1 MANALER
8 LITALE
14 TTGLDTTKDIDQVP
28 TKLREMLALINDV
41 TEAKLKSDLAGAIR
55 RGEPAG
61 PGLPALILDVPP
73 LIPDPDWQ
81 PGRASGADVK
91 RGDIV
96 TLATSTKGVVTVGDI
111 IDDAL
116 ALQGAMARLMDEY
129 IKLVIREEV
138 KSGSLISSGGEETG
152 SLPTSGGGFGTT

>member
-14 TTGLDTTKDIDQVP
+14 TTGLETTKDLDQVP

-61 PGLPALILDVPP
+61 PGLPALILDTPP

-81 PGRASGADVK
+81 PGRTSASDVK
-91 RGDIV
+91 RGDII
-96 TLATSTKGVVTVGDI
+96 TLATKTKGPVTVGDI

-129 IKLVIREEV
+129 IRLVIREEV
-138 KSGSLISSGGEETG
+138 QSEALVASGGEEASPAGTG
-152 SLPTSGGGFGTT
+152 DLEPS

>member
-1 MANALER
+1 MSNALER
-8 LITALE
+8 LMTALE
-14 TTGLDTTKDIDQVP
+14 TTGLETTKDIDQVP
-28 TKLREMLALINDV
+28 IKLREMLAIINDV
-41 TEAKLKSDLAGAIR
+41 TEAKLKSDLAGAVR
-55 RGEPAG
+55 RGVDPITT
-61 PGLPALILDVPP
+61 LPTLILDVPP

-81 PGRASGADVK
+81 PGRSSGADVE

-96 TLATSTKGVVTVGDI
+96 TLATALKGPVTVGDI

-138 KSGSLISSGGEETG
+138 KSESLVSSGGEGAAASESDVGVGAT
-152 SLPTSGGGFGTT
+152 